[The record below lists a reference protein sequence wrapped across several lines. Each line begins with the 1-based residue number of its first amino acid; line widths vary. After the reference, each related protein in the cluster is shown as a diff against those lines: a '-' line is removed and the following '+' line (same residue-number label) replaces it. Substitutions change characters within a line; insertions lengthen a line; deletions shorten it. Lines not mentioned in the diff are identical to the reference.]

1 MTGAGTVRAA
11 EVMELTGWPFLA
23 VLCACSIALITVT
36 MMLWNRWPARWALVL
51 RLGCLLLLMI
61 TGAAVSA
68 DVVNREFG
76 FYASFDDLLDRLPP
90 VAVTHCPGGSDGATP
105 GLVRGR
111 IERVRLAG
119 SDSGISR
126 EALVYLPATYASP
139 VGVHRRF
146 PVIEL
151 FHGYPGG
158 PGNWQRRLGL
168 TGVLDQEIAAGCMPP
183 VIVVVPTDNDPGH
196 DGECMDAVRG
206 RRNETY
212 LAVDVPTQI
221 SARYRV
227 MAAPRSWATMG
238 YSTGGFC
245 AVNTAFHHPARYAAA
260 ASLSGY
266 FTPVTDAST
275 GDLYG
280 GRPGVRQWND
290 PQWQAARHHADVP
303 LYVVAGRADP
313 EAQRAIE
320 HLKAVARGHPP
331 ITTGESPAGGHN
343 FSVWSKAC
351 PAAFEWLAAHL
362 PPATPLLP
370 PPHPGR

>member
-1 MTGAGTVRAA
+1 MASPLITSQAPLVLFNSSARPAVLLSCQGCTRPSIRLQRSHDRRRTVRAA

-158 PGNWQRRLGL
+158 PATGN
-168 TGVLDQEIAAGCMPP
+168 
-183 VIVVVPTDNDPGH
+183 
-196 DGECMDAVRG
+196 AV
-206 RRNETY
+206 
-212 LAVDVPTQI
+212 
-221 SARYRV
+221 
-227 MAAPRSWATMG
+227 WA
-238 YSTGGFC
+238 
-245 AVNTAFHHPARYAAA
+245 
-260 ASLSGY
+260 
-266 FTPVTDAST
+266 
-275 GDLYG
+275 
-280 GRPGVRQWND
+280 
-290 PQWQAARHHADVP
+290 
-303 LYVVAGRADP
+303 
-313 EAQRAIE
+313 
-320 HLKAVARGHPP
+320 
-331 ITTGESPAGGHN
+331 
-343 FSVWSKAC
+343 
-351 PAAFEWLAAHL
+351 
-362 PPATPLLP
+362 
-370 PPHPGR
+370 